1 MAELY
6 KRTDSDVKE
15 KVLVLSRTYN
25 YEPFETETYE
35 GYNNYLENTELTIN
49 NFIHP
54 ENQGSLKE
62 PDYYIPFRF
71 SSGTNTE
78 PLGFVNYSY
87 ANNGNGFSYASLAN
101 NYRYNNTF
109 CMFNFYDLMNE
120 LTTYGYLKNLFS
132 QDQINRG
139 WSSTSSIWTSEGR
152 TDTCFFANPNQTTFF
167 QTKIQGQSTVFSI
180 KPKKINQNN
189 LYISTETTSYKA
201 NEITVSSNSNTQF
214 NLGYQ
219 MLISAQG
226 NLKQYFD
233 NMISGDLPF
242 WKKYFAVSIKGGYSS
257 AGLYDVSNAQCV
269 KLCTVNDSLP
279 YNITCKK
286 VSDFIY
292 YLEDKNFKTYNLYPI
307 SNGGYQTKISVPI
320 LMAPQRPLWYF
331 DTTAHFVA
339 RYANDGATRYYYKGP
354 MKVADIDPSKLDTY
368 WYEIS
373 SSNVLYKVGNNYE
386 ISYIDENKNWVPHIS
401 AAKFDT
407 TGALLTDAYDMD
419 LVNFFISG
427 TSGST
432 DIYYVS
438 GDGSRETHWTRY
450 KNQKKI
456 FDTEQ
461 EVMTKYNSL
470 DSNAKRYLSPVPTF
484 DLKDNYKF
492 FYLDYFSATNFNE
505 TGEGT
510 DFENIMDYMWSTAHY
525 ANLTTVTAGGNYGF
539 SEVDFTNKTSS
550 VLMCEMPQV
559 KCVALNYFI
568 TEL

>member
-6 KRTDSDVKE
+6 KRTDSDAKE

-25 YEPFETETYE
+25 YEPFETETDY
-35 GYNNYLENTELTIN
+35 GYNNYLENTEVTIN

-71 SSGTNTE
+71 SSGTNTD

-87 ANNGNGFSYASLAN
+87 ANNGNEFSYASLGN

-132 QDQINRG
+132 QDQLNRG
-139 WSSTSSIWTSEGR
+139 WSSTSSVWTSEGR
-152 TDTCFFANPNQTTFF
+152 TDTCFFAEKNQTTFF
-167 QTKIQGQSTVFSI
+167 QTKIYGQSTVFNI
-180 KPKKINQNN
+180 RPKKINQNN
-189 LYISTETTSYKA
+189 LNISTETTSYKA
-201 NEITVSSNSNTQF
+201 NEITIYSDSNTQF

-257 AGLYDVSNAQCV
+257 AGMYDVSNAQCV

-292 YLEDKNFKTYNLYPI
+292 YLEDKNFKTYNLYPN

-320 LMAPQRPLWYF
+320 LMSPQRAIWNF

-354 MKVADIDPSKLDTY
+354 KKVADI
-368 WYEIS
+368 
-373 SSNVLYKVGNNYE
+373 
-386 ISYIDENKNWVPHIS
+386 
-401 AAKFDT
+401 
-407 TGALLTDAYDMD
+407 
-419 LVNFFISG
+419 
-427 TSGST
+427 T

-438 GDGSRETHWTRY
+438 GDGSRETHWTRF

-550 VLMCEMPQV
+550 VLMCDMPQV